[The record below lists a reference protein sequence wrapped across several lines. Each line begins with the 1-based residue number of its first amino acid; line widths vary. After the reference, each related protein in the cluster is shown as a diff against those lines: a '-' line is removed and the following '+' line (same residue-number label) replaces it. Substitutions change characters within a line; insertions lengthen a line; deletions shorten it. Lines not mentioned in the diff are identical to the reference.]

1 MLQRL
6 LNSTSEQG
14 FNMNSGGTYANLFC
28 GHTPF
33 KIDGSFGGTAGIAE
47 MLLRS
52 HDGYIEI
59 SPALRDDWKDESFSG
74 LCVQGGAMVSAK
86 WSNAKPTEMVIIAT
100 ADNRFKIK
108 SLLLVKP

>member
-33 KIDGSFGGTAGIAE
+33 KIDGSFGGTAGIAV
-47 MLLRS
+47 R
-52 HDGYIEI
+52 
-59 SPALRDDWKDESFSG
+59 
-74 LCVQGGAMVSAK
+74 
-86 WSNAKPTEMVIIAT
+86 VIFFFLI
-100 ADNRFKIK
+100 
-108 SLLLVKP
+108 

>member
-1 MLQRL
+1 MEINFWARLHDGNRSYKMLQRL
-6 LNSTSEQG
+6 LKSTSEQG

-59 SPALRDDWKDESFSG
+59 SPALRDDWKDGSFSG
-74 LCVQGGAMVSAK
+74 LCIQGGATVSA
-86 WSNAKPTEMVIIAT
+86 SQIVCE
-100 ADNRFKIK
+100 
-108 SLLLVKP
+108 